1 MDGTIDVTVRQSLS
15 QNCHTPGGDPMRAY
29 VMTTGAV
36 FGLITLAHVLRII
49 AEGPHLLTDPWYV
62 LLTIAAAT
70 LCLWAVRLFRL
81 TTRS

>member
-1 MDGTIDVTVRQSLS
+1 
-15 QNCHTPGGDPMRAY
+15 MRAY

-49 AEGPHLLTDPWYV
+49 AEGPHLVTEPWYV
-62 LLTIAAAT
+62 LLTVVAAA
-70 LCLWAVRLFRL
+70 LGVWAWRLLRL